1 MKRYAIFG
9 FAWASLAAMPLLA
22 TTASQPREVLPF
34 IADDYPRA
42 LAAARAQTLPI
53 FVEAWAPW

>member
-1 MKRYAIFG
+1 MKILMA
-9 FAWASLAAMPLLA
+9 LAAAVAMA
-22 TTASQPREVLPF
+22 GTTPDKGPRPAVPF

-42 LAAARAQTLPI
+42 LAEARAKKLPI